1 MCTLPCPCYRHCLT
15 TRFIILST
23 VSVHNHCSCVSH
35 CFLHIF
41 SKLPWIQIVFHEC
54 ANAKCKM
61 NLTLPTAKTYNY
73 SHQEKC
79 ICIQFGI
86 FPTKVD
92 QCQAVIKFTIVVFMI
107 GLTLSAV
114 YWGRVTISALLR
126 IVEVGVAVTVGCS
139 VADGGDTK
147 IGQGMCMN
155 KDGHGFKIQGS
166 ILAMKKY
173 Q

>member
-1 MCTLPCPCYRHCLT
+1 
-15 TRFIILST
+15 
-23 VSVHNHCSCVSH
+23 
-35 CFLHIF
+35 
-41 SKLPWIQIVFHEC
+41 
-54 ANAKCKM
+54 M
-61 NLTLPTAKTYNY
+61 NLTLPTAKAYNNLLY

-79 ICIQFGI
+79 IYIQFRI

-92 QCQAVIKFTIVVFMI
+92 QWQAAIKFTIVVFMI

-139 VADGGDTK
+139 VADVGDTK

-155 KDGHGFKIQGS
+155 KDGHGFKTTR
-166 ILAMKKY
+166 KY
-173 Q
+173 ISHENVWVEEYQSKFT